1 MTPKVRGASRANN
14 VFINVPFDE
23 EYEPLLLALV
33 AGLCGLGRTPRC
45 VIEMSAHRDRLDRII
60 DLIRE
65 CPASIHDLSRVELDP
80 TPPRCPRFN
89 MPFELGLAVAVA
101 HLERRH
107 AWFILESKRHRLQK
121 SLSDVNG
128 HDPFVH
134 GGTELGVLRAI
145 RNMFRWSSARPD
157 VRDLTGV
164 LRDLKQEAMLLKR
177 RNALPS
183 LFEPAAF
190 GQLLVTCQELVRR
203 EHQPRW
209 RGR

>member
-1 MTPKVRGASRANN
+1 MIRRGTGRANN

-23 EYEPLLLALV
+23 RYEPLLLALI
-33 AGLCGLGRTPRC
+33 AGLCGLGRIPRC
-45 VIEMSAHRDRLDRII
+45 VLEMSAHRVRLDRII

-65 CPASIHDLSRVELDP
+65 CPASIHDLSRVELD
-80 TPPRCPRFN
+80 TIPPRCPRFN

-101 HLERRH
+101 HLERKH
-107 AWFILESKRHRLQK
+107 TWFMFESKRHRLQK

-157 VRDLTGV
+157 VRDLANLLG
-164 LRDLKQEAMLLKR
+164 DLQKQATLLKR
-177 RNALPS
+177 RNAHPS

-190 GQLLVTCQELVRR
+190 GQLLITCQELVRL
-203 EHQPRW
+203 EHRPRW
-209 RGR
+209 GGR